1 MLMPQQTLYKAFV
14 HAFQGLGSFLRND
27 RNGRIHLLAAI
38 AVIIAGI
45 VFGLSAVEWCLVM
58 LCIAGVTGF
67 EMLNHA
73 LEKFCDAVHPQTH
86 PLIKIVKD
94 VAAAAVLWWAII
106 SVIIAL
112 FIFLPKIIAIL

>member
-1 MLMPQQTLYKAFV
+1 MHMPQQTLYKAFV
-14 HAFQGLGSFLRND
+14 HAFHGLDSFFRND
-27 RNGRIHLLAAI
+27 RNGRIHLLATV
-38 AVIIAGI
+38 AVTIAGI
-45 VFGLSAVEWCLVM
+45 AFGLSAIEWSLAL
-58 LCIAGVTGF
+58 LCIAGVIGF

-73 LEKFCDAVHPQTH
+73 LEKFCDAIHPQTH
-86 PLIKIVKD
+86 PLIKVVKD